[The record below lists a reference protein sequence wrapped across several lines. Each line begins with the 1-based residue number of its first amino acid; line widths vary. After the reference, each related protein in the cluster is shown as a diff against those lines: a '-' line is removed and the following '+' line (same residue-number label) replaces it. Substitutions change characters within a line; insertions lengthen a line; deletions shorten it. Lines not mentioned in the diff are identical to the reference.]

1 MWTGGLRCYAWSH
14 DCTHAYHFTRCRER
28 RHKVRF
34 RNLHSN
40 LRSAWPPIFLGP
52 YELQKNENK
61 KNPTKPKI
69 NPTNVQASGRSGW
82 LFSSSLNQRRRYI
95 IVFTQHEE
103 FRGRGEKRKKKRERE
118 KGKKINLQVN
128 YRRRAIRA
136 HPSPVCPKTTS
147 SVLSVHFSSGKMST
161 VGPVRQV
168 LMASWPYE
176 VFIV

>member
-1 MWTGGLRCYAWSH
+1 MNRGVTLLRLVTWLYTCISFHSLSWKKTQSEIQKFAFKFKVSVASFFPWTLWTS
-14 DCTHAYHFTRCRER
+14 
-28 RHKVRF
+28 
-34 RNLHSN
+34 
-40 LRSAWPPIFLGP
+40 
-52 YELQKNENK
+52 KNENK

-103 FRGRGEKRKKKRERE
+103 LRGRGEKRKKKRERE

>member
-40 LRSAWPPIFLGP
+40 LRSAWPPFFLGP

-103 FRGRGEKRKKKRERE
+103 FRGRGGGKKEKERERKRKEDKST
-118 KGKKINLQVN
+118 GKLQEE
-128 YRRRAIRA
+128 
-136 HPSPVCPKTTS
+136 SDTS
-147 SVLSVHFSSGKMST
+147 SSQSCLSQNHQQCSVSSLQF
-161 VGPVRQV
+161 R
-168 LMASWPYE
+168 
-176 VFIV
+176 